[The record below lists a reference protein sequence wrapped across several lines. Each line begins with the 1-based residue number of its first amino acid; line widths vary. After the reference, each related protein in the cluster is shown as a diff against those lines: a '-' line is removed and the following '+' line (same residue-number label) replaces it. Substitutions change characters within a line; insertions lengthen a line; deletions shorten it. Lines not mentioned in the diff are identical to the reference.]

1 MCAYVQ
7 MQHICRDGGELPLLK
22 LYNSRQLL
30 RTFYEYWRVQW
41 PFQDR
46 APKHACSSHA
56 HHTHTQCIFGCRR
69 MFDGHTRGLPF
80 EFLRIG
86 DATLSPSTA
95 ANILPFTFPR
105 LSPFQRDIKLLRPHG
120 IAWLTFSAGRP
131 ARAADAQS
139 LASGQHLA
147 SPPNSLAAYA

>member
-56 HHTHTQCIFGCRR
+56 HHTHKHTMHLWLQADVRWAHSGASIRIPPDRR
-69 MFDGHTRGLPF
+69 CDLISIHRSKHSPF
-80 EFLRIG
+80 HLSPAF
-86 DATLSPSTA
+86 TLSAGHKT
-95 ANILPFTFPR
+95 
-105 LSPFQRDIKLLRPHG
+105 
-120 IAWLTFSAGRP
+120 IAP
-131 ARAADAQS
+131 ARHRMAHVQRRPGLADAQS
-139 LASGQHLA
+139 LA
-147 SPPNSLAAYA
+147 N